1 MRTMTSINDI
11 RDRLADL
18 DAEIAAINAE
28 YEGRRFPDQV
38 RDRWNGL
45 NAERDEL
52 HTTLQELETR
62 QERLR
67 QMAANPYATERAGVP
82 SVPLNAAGGTATRD
96 RARQVIE
103 NAHRD
108 RQFPL
113 PDYAAERAEALVTTG
128 PAPDQ
133 DMAARWAV
141 AVGAPEYRSAFVKL
155 LGDPARGHM
164 LWTPQEAEAY
174 RRVEALR
181 GEMRTAMSLTPGNGG
196 YMVPLTLD
204 PAIMLTNAGS
214 INPLRDVARVVQ
226 TVTNTWQGVTSAGA
240 TAEWKAEAVEAAD
253 GGPTIDD
260 APIPVHLGD
269 VNVTYSYEVGM
280 DAVDFLGELRRVMLD
295 AAANLQAE
303 AYTTGSGVGEP
314 EGVVTGLIG
323 TASELAG
330 DGSEVIA
337 DSDPYKLQNDLGARF
352 SANARFMSH
361 LATANELRQMET
373 SNGALLF
380 PELRQTPP
388 MLLGKPWHENSNM
401 DGTINGQASE
411 SNHVLLYG
419 DFAAG
424 FVIVDRIGATL
435 EILPAYGSSGRPTA
449 QRHAFLTFRTGSAV
463 VVPEALR
470 LLTVETES

>member
-1 MRTMTSINDI
+1 MSNINDV

-18 DAEIAAINAE
+18 DAEIAAINRE
-28 YEGRRFPDQV
+28 YEGRRFPDHV

-52 HTTLQELETR
+52 YTTLQELETR

-67 QMAANPYATERAGVP
+67 QLATNPYATERASTA
-82 SVPLNAAGGTATRD
+82 SVPLNAAGSTATRD
-96 RARQVIE
+96 QARRVIE

-128 PAPDQ
+128 PASDQ
-133 DMAARWAV
+133 DVAARWAV
-141 AVGAPEYRSAFVKL
+141 AVGAPEYRDAFVKL
-155 LGDPARGHM
+155 VADPQRGHM

-174 RRVEALR
+174 RRVEHVRSELR
-181 GEMRTAMSLTPGNGG
+181 AAMSLTPGQGG

-226 TVTNTWQGVTSAGA
+226 TATNAWQGVTSAGA
-240 TAEWKAEAVEAAD
+240 TAEWKAEGAEAAD

-269 VNVTYSYEVGM
+269 VNVTYSYEIGM
-280 DAVDFLGELRRVMLD
+280 DAVNFLSELQRIMLD
-295 AAANLQAE
+295 EAANHQAA
-303 AYTTGSGVGEP
+303 AYTTGSGEGQP

-323 TASELAG
+323 TSSEIAG
-330 DGSEVIA
+330 DGSEVLA
-337 DSDPYKLQNDLGARF
+337 DSDPYKLQNALGARF

-361 LATANELRQMET
+361 LATANELRQME
-373 SNGALLF
+373 SGNGSLLF

-388 MLLGKPWHENSNM
+388 MLLGKPWLENSNM
-401 DGTINGQASE
+401 DGVINDEASE

-435 EILPAYGSSGRPTA
+435 EILPAYGESGRPTA

-470 LLTVETES
+470 LLTVETTS